1 MLKFQRF
8 ATKTSQFLCIFC
20 NFNNI
25 LMFMIKAIYLLINY
39 SGGGGEFQGAPPQA
53 LYETLIVNIDCIA
66 RQRYLLI

>member
-39 SGGGGEFQGAPPQA
+39 SGGGGGIPGCPPSGS
-53 LYETLIVNIDCIA
+53 V
-66 RQRYLLI
+66 